1 MGISF
6 STLNSFPPYLTICL
20 KSISDQSKVFSVE
33 TELEVYE
40 TKPEPV
46 VPPSL
51 FHRSVSLFILPVCN
65 RARDAGAPESTVALG
80 NLFQV
85 LLVMVLSVVEVL
97 PPQDLRG
104 NAAVAFFIQLLVK
117 EEQNMRLCQRNRNQQ

>member
-1 MGISF
+1 M
-6 STLNSFPPYLTICL
+6 
-20 KSISDQSKVFSVE
+20 FSVE

-51 FHRSVSLFILPVCN
+51 SHHSVSLFILPVFN
-65 RARDAGAPESTVALG
+65 MTRDAGAPESTVALG

-85 LLVMVLSVVEVL
+85 LLVMVLSIVEVL
-97 PPQDLRG
+97 PLQDLRG

-117 EEQNMRLCQRNRNQQ
+117 EEQNMHSCQRNRKQQ